1 MAETDSKHI
10 KKKTQTVTQTVTQ
23 TGSSKKIGRPSSYSK
38 DRAAEICS
46 RLVNGESLKSIC
58 RDPLMPDIKTVYLWM
73 GQNEEFLYQYAR
85 AREDQADTLADEIQD
100 IADTEPTQVVDDKGV
115 ARIDSGYV
123 NWMRL
128 RIDSRKW
135 VASKLKPKKY
145 GDRQILA
152 GDADSPVEVN
162 HNGAIFDGILTHMQL
177 KRQVDE
183 G

>member
-1 MAETDSKHI
+1 MAETDSKPI
-10 KKKTQTVTQTVTQ
+10 KKKTQTVTQPETQ

-73 GQNEEFLYQYAR
+73 GQNEEFLYQYAQ

-100 IADTEPTQVVDDKGV
+100 IADTAPTQVVDDKGV

-177 KRQVDE
+177 KRQIDE
-183 G
+183 A